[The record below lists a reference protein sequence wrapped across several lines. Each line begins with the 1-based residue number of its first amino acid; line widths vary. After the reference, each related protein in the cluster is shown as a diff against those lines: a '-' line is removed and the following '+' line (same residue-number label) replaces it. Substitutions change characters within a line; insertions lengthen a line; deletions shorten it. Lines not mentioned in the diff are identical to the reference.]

1 MITANKCMIGQLKAV
16 QTLTKPM
23 IQQGQTIGIIGGGQ
37 LGQMMA
43 LDAKQTGMKVIT
55 LDPTPHCPCGQV
67 ADDQIVAP
75 YADVAAIKELARRSD
90 VLTYEFENVDLNALR
105 DVADTAYVPQGT
117 HLLYTTKNR
126 IREKTFLRQAGMKT
140 APFMAVKNRA
150 DLSAAIKKI
159 GYPCVLKTCEGG
171 YDGHGQE
178 VLHSDADLTKCDG
191 ILSTKD
197 AILEGWVHFDL
208 ECSVMVGRN
217 ENGQVTVFP
226 VAENNHHDEIL
237 HISIVPARISS
248 AMQAKAKQMAVQ
260 IAKAIDL
267 RGILGVEMFVKRN
280 GEIYINELAP
290 RPHNSGHYSIEACN
304 FSQFAIHNRAIC
316 NWPLP
321 KIELLKPVVMVN
333 VLGQHVAGVRQ
344 QIPLKP
350 NWHFHDYGKAE
361 IRHNRKMGHVT
372 ILTDDV
378 EQTLQE
384 IDDTGIW
391 ND

>member
-1 MITANKCMIGQLKAV
+1 MR
-16 QTLTKPM
+16 TLTRKM

-43 LDAKQTGMKVIT
+43 LDAKQTGMKVIV
-55 LDPTPHCPCGQV
+55 LDPTPKCPAGQV
-67 ADDQIVAP
+67 ADEQIVAP
-75 YADVAAIKELARRSD
+75 YADVLAIEKLASRSD
-90 VLTYEFENVDLNALR
+90 VLTYEFENVDLKALE
-105 DVADTAYVPQGT
+105 DVAAKVYIPQGT
-117 HLLYTTKNR
+117 RLLYTTKNR
-126 IREKTFLRQAGMKT
+126 IREKTFLRNAGLKT
-140 APFMAVKNRA
+140 APFMAVKSEQ
-150 DLSAAIKKI
+150 DLKAAVDKI

-178 VLHSDADLTKCDG
+178 VLHSNADLAKCNG

-197 AILEGWVHFDL
+197 AILEGWVPFKL

-217 ENGQVTVFP
+217 EDGAVTVFP
-226 VAENNHHDEIL
+226 VAENIHHNEIL
-237 HISIVPARISS
+237 HISIVPARIPR
-248 AMQAKAKQMAVQ
+248 QLQQKAQQMAVK
-260 IAKAIDL
+260 IAHAINL
-267 RGILGVEMFVKRN
+267 RGILGVEMFVTAD

-321 KIELLKPVVMVN
+321 KIELLHPVIMVN
-333 VLGQHVAGVRQ
+333 VLGQHVAGVRA
-344 QIPLKP
+344 QIAHKP

-372 ILTDDV
+372 ILTDDF

-384 IDDTGIW
+384 IDNTGIW
-391 ND
+391 QK

>member
-1 MITANKCMIGQLKAV
+1 MRLWKAV
-16 QTLTKPM
+16 PTLTKM

-43 LDAKQTGMKVIT
+43 LDAKQTGMKVII
-55 LDPTPHCPCGQV
+55 LDPTPHCPAGQV
-67 ADDQIVAP
+67 ADDQIVAE
-75 YADVAAIKELARRSD
+75 YADVKAIEELARRAD

-105 DVADTAYVPQGT
+105 DVADQAYVPQGT

-126 IREKTFLRQAGMKT
+126 LREKTFLRNAGLKT
-140 APFMAVKNRA
+140 APFLPVRNQA
-150 DLSAAIKKI
+150 DLQQAVTKL

-178 VLHSDADLTKCDG
+178 VLQGEADLAKCTG

-197 AILEGWVHFDL
+197 AILEGWVPFQL

-217 ENGQVTVFP
+217 ENGEVTVFP
-226 VAENNHHDEIL
+226 VAENIHHNEIL
-237 HISIVPARISS
+237 HISIVPARISPELQTR
-248 AMQAKAKQMAVQ
+248 AQQMAVK
-260 IAKAIDL
+260 IAHAINL
-267 RGILGVEMFVKRN
+267 RGILGVEMFV
-280 GEIYINELAP
+280 GHDGAIYINELAP
-290 RPHNSGHYSIEACN
+290 RPHNSGHYSIEACD

-321 KIELLKPVVMVN
+321 KVNLLHPVVMVN
-333 VLGQHVAGVRQ
+333 VLGQHVQGVRD
-344 QIPLKP
+344 QIAKKP
-350 NWHFHDYGKAE
+350 YWHFHDYGKAE

-378 EQTLQE
+378 DQTLNE
-384 IDDTGIW
+384 IAATHIW
-391 ND
+391 DE